1 MNRDSPKRRH
11 VWVIGHGDYAPVQ
24 PGLVIN
30 WQHAPVHSATA
41 SSWTALV
48 LVAPFPDA
56 MLIEWVSTDRL
67 VPIRDPRPLDG
78 PREP

>member
-1 MNRDSPKRRH
+1 MR
-11 VWVIGHGDYAPVQ
+11 GHGEHAPVQ
-24 PGLVIN
+24 PGIVIN
-30 WQHAPVHSATA
+30 WQHTPVHNATA

-67 VPIRDPRPLDG
+67 VAIHDPTPIDG
-78 PREP
+78 PSQP